1 MTLDYKLLDLLCC
14 PVSHKP
20 LKPASD
26 ELLTRIRHLCEA
38 DESQWPQAL
47 VTLDERRAYPV
58 RNGIP
63 VLLPEAALE
72 LSD

>member
-1 MTLDYKLLDLLCC
+1 MPVDAKLLDVLCC

-20 LKPASD
+20 LKPAHED
-26 ELLTRIRHLCEA
+26 LLDKIRQQSSQGA
-38 DESQWPQAL
+38 DAWPEAL

-58 RNGIP
+58 RDGIP

-72 LSD
+72 LT